1 MIKLLL
7 AIRSLDIGGAER
19 QFIELVKGIDKNRF
33 DVTVCTMYPGELDDE
48 VKKIDGVKFVC
59 LQKRGRYDL
68 GFFWRYRRFLQ
79 KLQP

>member
-1 MIKLLL
+1 VIKLLL

-48 VKKIDGVKFVC
+48 VKKE
-59 LQKRGRYDL
+59 
-68 GFFWRYRRFLQ
+68 
-79 KLQP
+79 